1 MSDTTATS
9 LEYILR
15 RHGDDLY
22 RLAITLTAT
31 PAEADEAFVRLFR
44 RLRQTP
50 PADARAVALALID
63 HLPAERPTVRPRP
76 APAWTRPVDE
86 DGNSAALLGAIARLP
101 RAQRLAL
108 GIAALRSFE
117 PEQDAPPTPT
127 ATTWRANARDA
138 LLALAPA
145 IDPDL
150 DPLLFDLEQASDDC
164 RTARQALFLGEAV
177 ARADPLVRGH
187 LALCEECR
195 LVARDWRKLAARA
208 EEALRDALRL
218 VRLPEEVAS
227 RALIAGAPDTRP
239 FAQRVIASR
248 WVRLAVLPLAVIGLV
263 ALLVWPRDRVEPLP
277 TAPVVEVPL
286 RELVERANQTLYVA
300 PPGDGIWRGSYMIR
314 WTFADETYA
323 NLRGDIWIDRQ
334 TRGQHRMQ
342 LVHQQG
348 GGPYEFQLS
357 DRRNLA
363 WYAVTPAYGATLAAP
378 LDRSAPLRVEFP
390 ADPALQ
396 ERLLQARLS
405 SGAWSLARRY
415 LAQASSAEL
424 RSWGRRQADNGA
436 QLEIVGFR
444 GVSLLSMPPG
454 NSTADNDEATIL
466 LTIDPVTGALR
477 EIRELIGPA
486 EGEQVSRTIWV
497 FDGGG
502 RVNATE
508 ETALFGIAFAWN
520 GEGNFAS
527 QEAIATPEY
536 PLITAERLTKLER
549 IIFWTVLLPDPPP
562 AATTALLIS
571 GTQPLAGDGALDMR
585 YTVVYSA
592 PGRYLTLET
601 VPMGGGQINLP
612 SGSDVEHTFVGVYAL
627 QIEPLPAWRYRG
639 LLDLTPL
646 QPGYALEI
654 RAQGYSR
661 AELLA
666 TLATLDVMTPE
677 RYREQADLF
686 VGGSA
691 ETRAAIDALLAVV
704 EDQPTPRRGMLL
716 NSVARYY
723 RLREAHSPVLA
734 DPYHRPEDGGRP
746 QELIIER
753 WSRPRDPAGRV
764 VFVEERRDASG
775 QVFDRWYA
783 GYDVA
788 WRYDAPASEVTRLIP
803 MTAPQVN
810 ESVYWVVVRLLN
822 CPTGELTL
830 EPGPGMTITLTEPWP
845 AGGSGCMECGITGP
859 GPLGTCERV
868 TSAGDRSVDDLLI
881 TRVILGV
888 DRRLERIEL
897 RLGNADGTLLES
909 WEPISE
915 QVIAEADAPVG
926 IFDSTPP
933 VSFAVSDSTG
943 RPVIIWQW
951 DTLTLEAAQQWLGA
965 QLFVPER
972 FERRTTT
979 VEAVRD
985 PAPVMVEMS
994 SVFDG
999 AVQTGVAVR
1008 LSYIL
1013 PVDGGNGGALWT
1025 PIYQGP
1031 ADRFGAYL
1039 RARAEWNTSMPE
1051 RFIVGEREI
1060 VGWSVQ
1066 IDRSMRWALLELDG
1080 TLVAMPMDD
1089 EVQRAA
1095 LAELRP
1101 VSR

>member
-22 RLAITLTAT
+22 RLAIILTAS
-31 PAEADEAFVRLFR
+31 PAEADEAFVRVFR
-44 RLRQTP
+44 RLQQAP
-50 PADARAVALALID
+50 PADARAVALGLID
-63 HLPAERPTVRPRP
+63 HLPVERPTIRPRP

-86 DGNSAALLGAIARLP
+86 EGDSAALLSAIARLP
-101 RAQRLAL
+101 RVQRLAL
-108 GIAALRSFE
+108 GMAALRSFDA
-117 PEQDAPPTPT
+117 EQDAPPT
-127 ATTWRANARDA
+127 AADTTWRGNARDA

-150 DPLLFDLEQASDDC
+150 DPLIFDLEQAPDEC
-164 RTARQALFLGEAV
+164 RTARQALLLGEAV

-208 EEALRDALRL
+208 EETLRDALRL
-218 VRLPEEVAS
+218 TRLPEEVAS

-248 WVRLAVLPLAVIGLV
+248 WLRLAILPLAVIGLV
-263 ALLVWPRDRVEPLP
+263 ALLVWPRDRVEPP
-277 TAPVVEVPL
+277 PPAPIVAVPL
-286 RELVERANQTLYVA
+286 RELVERADQTLYVA

-314 WTFADETYA
+314 WTFADQTYA
-323 NLRGDIWIDRQ
+323 NLRGDLWIDRQ
-334 TRGQHRMQ
+334 HRGQHRMQ

-378 LDRSAPLRVEFP
+378 IDRGGPLRVEFP
-390 ADPALQ
+390 ADAALQ
-396 ERLLQARLS
+396 ERLLQARLT

-415 LAQASSAEL
+415 LAQANSAEL

-436 QLEIVGFR
+436 QLEIIGFR
-444 GVSLLSMPPG
+444 GVSLLSMPAG
-454 NSTADNDEATIL
+454 NITTDNDQATIL
-466 LTIDPVTGALR
+466 LTIDPVSGVLR

-502 RVNATE
+502 RLNATE

-520 GEGNFAS
+520 GEGDFEA
-527 QEAIATPEY
+527 QEAIATPDY
-536 PLITAERLTKLER
+536 PLITPDRLTTLER
-549 IIFWTVLLPDPPP
+549 IIFSNVLLPDPPP
-562 AATTALLIS
+562 AATTALLIG
-571 GTQPLAGDGALDMR
+571 GTQALAGDGAPGIE
-585 YTVVYSA
+585 YVAIYSA

-601 VPMGGGQINLP
+601 VQTGSGRIDLP
-612 SGSDVEHTFVGVYAL
+612 RGSDVEHTFVGIYPL

-639 LLDLTPL
+639 LLDLAPR

-666 TLATLDVMTPE
+666 TLATLDALTPE
-677 RYREQADLF
+677 RYREQAGLF

-691 ETRAAIDALLAVV
+691 ESRAAVDALLAVV
-704 EDQPTPRRGMLL
+704 EDQPTPRRGTVL

-723 RLREAHSPVLA
+723 RLSEANSPALA
-734 DPYHRPEDGGRP
+734 DPYHRPESGGRP
-746 QELIIER
+746 QELIVER
-753 WSRPRDPAGRV
+753 WTRPRDPAGRV
-764 VFVEERRDASG
+764 AFVEERRDASG
-775 QVFDRWYA
+775 QVFDRWYL
-783 GYDVA
+783 GTDVA
-788 WRYDAPASEVTRLIP
+788 WRYDAPASEVTRFIP
-803 MTAPQVN
+803 MATQDVN
-810 ESVYWVVVRLLN
+810 EPTVGVMLRLLN
-822 CPTGELTL
+822 CPTGELAL
-830 EPGPGMTITLTEPWP
+830 EPGPGITITLAEPWP
-845 AGGSGCMECGITGP
+845 AGGSGCMECGITGLA
-859 GPLGTCERV
+859 PLGTCERV
-868 TSAGDRSVDDLLI
+868 TRIVDQPVDDLLI
-881 TRVILGV
+881 TRVAFGV

-897 RLGNADGTLLES
+897 RLGDADGALLES

-926 IFDSTPP
+926 IFDPTPP

-943 RPVIIWQW
+943 RPVIVWQW
-951 DTLTLEAAQQWLGA
+951 DTLSLEAAQQWLGT
-965 QLFVPER
+965 QLFVPQR
-972 FERRTTT
+972 FERRTST
-979 VEAVRD
+979 VEAVRE
-985 PAPVMVEMS
+985 PAPVMVDMA

-1008 LSYIL
+1008 FSYIL

-1039 RARAEWNTSMPE
+1039 RARAEWIASAPE
-1051 RFIVGEREI
+1051 RFTVGEREI

-1066 IDRSMRWALLELDG
+1066 IDRSMRWALFELDG